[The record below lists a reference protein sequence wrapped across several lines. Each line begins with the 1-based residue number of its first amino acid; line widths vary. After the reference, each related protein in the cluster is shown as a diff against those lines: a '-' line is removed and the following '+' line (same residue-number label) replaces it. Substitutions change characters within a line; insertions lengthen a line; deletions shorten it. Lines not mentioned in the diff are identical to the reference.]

1 MVLPTQSVAKGKEAL
16 RKLKQEVGALKQ
28 EKQTWGLREEAHQAS
43 LKLAQEGKEGAEA
56 YAYEV
61 EQAYADLLAHLT
73 SHQIQNIGLQEV
85 ARASE
90 MQQKKLEELN
100 VVWRQKLAE
109 SEGALGAKVEAFDL
123 LQVEANKLRV
133 GKEFLDKQLASKD
146 SRITELEREVQE
158 LTGETAGV
166 FDEGFQEALVQ
177 ASYENSGINVSNCD
191 PTHHVVDEKVV
202 PLELGD

>member
-1 MVLPTQSVAKGKEAL
+1 M
-16 RKLKQEVGALKQ
+16 GALKK
-28 EKQTWGLREEAHQAS
+28 EKQAWGLREEAHQAS

-56 YAYEV
+56 YAHEV

-90 MQQKKLEELN
+90 VQQKKLEELY
-100 VVWRQKLAE
+100 VARGRKLAE
-109 SEGALGAKVEAFDL
+109 TEGALAAKVEAFDL
-123 LQVEANKLRV
+123 LQAEYNRLHTEANKLQV

-146 SRITELEREVQE
+146 SRIDELERENQE
-158 LTGETAGV
+158 LTGEMAGV
-166 FDEGFQEALVQ
+166 FDEGFKEALVQ
-177 ASYENSGINVSNCD
+177 ASCENPGINVSNCD
-191 PTHHVVDEKVV
+191 PTDHVVDGKVV